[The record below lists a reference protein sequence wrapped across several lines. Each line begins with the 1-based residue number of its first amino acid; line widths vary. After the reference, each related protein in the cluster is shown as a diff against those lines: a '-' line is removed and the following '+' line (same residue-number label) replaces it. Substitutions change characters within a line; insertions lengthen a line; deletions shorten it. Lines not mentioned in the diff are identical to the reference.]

1 MTLRSYYES
10 FNTPK
15 FFLSTT
21 IQWSRTERF
30 ANSDS
35 ETKVI
40 SKYETSHFY
49 YAYHSKV
56 LYLRCKHT
64 MHFYAD
70 KLKYAHFK
78 EYSIFVREFEYSYNY
93 RKF

>member
-1 MTLRSYYES
+1 
-10 FNTPK
+10 
-15 FFLSTT
+15 
-21 IQWSRTERF
+21 
-30 ANSDS
+30 
-35 ETKVI
+35 
-40 SKYETSHFY
+40 
-49 YAYHSKV
+49 
-56 LYLRCKHT
+56 